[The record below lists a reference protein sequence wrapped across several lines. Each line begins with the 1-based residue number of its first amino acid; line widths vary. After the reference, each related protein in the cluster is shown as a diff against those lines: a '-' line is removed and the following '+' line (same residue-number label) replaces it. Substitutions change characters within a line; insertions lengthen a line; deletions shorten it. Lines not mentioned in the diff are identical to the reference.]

1 VRDFTSKLIRNL
13 KKTFSGVNIFW
24 HLLAIVLTYI
34 LVVTGF
40 DWAYY
45 RAMLPYEPILL
56 PAAIIGFFVP
66 IVAPF
71 IPLALS
77 VMWKNKEFRNIAY
90 AIFQADILALFVA
103 ACYKAVTG
111 RAHPDPFLPG
121 PLTDITHVF
130 HFGFL
135 KAGIFW
141 GWPSSHAAVAFALAA
156 TLWILL
162 PKNKAVRAT
171 MAVYAIYIAIG
182 VSATI
187 HWFSDVV
194 AGIIIGTLIGVIV
207 ARSYRAAVGA

>member
-1 VRDFTSKLIRNL
+1 MKGFTSKLIPNL

-45 RAMLPYEPILL
+45 RAMLPYESLLL
-56 PAAIIGFFVP
+56 PAAVIGFFVP
-66 IVAPF
+66 IIVPF

-77 VMWKNKEFRNIAY
+77 VTRKSTRLRNLAY
-90 AIFQADILALFVA
+90 ALFQADILALFVA
-103 ACYKAVTG
+103 AVYKAFTG
-111 RAHPDPFLPG
+111 RAHPNPFASGKLVD
-121 PLTDITHVF
+121 TTHIF

-135 KAGIFW
+135 REGIFW

-156 TLWILL
+156 ALWVLL

-171 MAVYAIYIAIG
+171 MAVYALYIAIG

-187 HWFSDVV
+187 HWFSDVTS
-194 AGIIIGTLIGVIV
+194 GIIIGTLIGVVI